1 MYHHFVYDL
10 AVETDDI
17 IERRRRCRSAFFF
30 FCNEERGSVKGK
42 FPDYGVGDIAK
53 ELGKRWGVNTE
64 KPRFEAMAL
73 KDKTRYAKVSVGCA
87 RVDVT
92 I

>member
-1 MYHHFVYDL
+1 M
-10 AVETDDI
+10 
-17 IERRRRCRSAFFF
+17 
-30 FCNEERGSVKGK
+30 KGK

-53 ELGKRWGVNTE
+53 ELGKRWGVNVE

-92 I
+92 IYSLRVNLNRFGHRLILGWRMEECLVSNLRKLLYY

>member
-1 MYHHFVYDL
+1 M
-10 AVETDDI
+10 
-17 IERRRRCRSAFFF
+17 
-30 FCNEERGSVKGK
+30 KGK

-92 I
+92 MSDSQSESIWPPFDTRMENGRMFSV

>member
-1 MYHHFVYDL
+1 M
-10 AVETDDI
+10 
-17 IERRRRCRSAFFF
+17 
-30 FCNEERGSVKGK
+30 KGK

-53 ELGKRWGVNTE
+53 ELGKRWGVNVE

-87 RVDVT
+87 RIDVT